1 MIGAHTKCDM
11 SGTNTPNCDTPSIF
25 SLAVRSQKALLYG
38 KQLCQKAQE
47 LSRASTQ
54 VAAELLALNAKVLWI
69 AQGMGEQLKVS
80 VVAVI
85 VGWFWWWS

>member
-1 MIGAHTKCDM
+1 M

-25 SLAVRSQKALLYG
+25 SLAVRSKLALHHG
-38 KQLCQKAQE
+38 DQLCQQAHE

-54 VAAELLALNAKVLWI
+54 VAAKLLALNAKVQWI

-80 VVAVI
+80 VVATVDR
-85 VGWFWWWS
+85 WFR

>member
-1 MIGAHTKCDM
+1 M

-25 SLAVRSQKALLYG
+25 SLAVRSKKALLYG

-80 VVAVI
+80 VVAVLFF
-85 VGWFWWWS
+85 VGLDDGVYLLNVRL